1 MRHVRVYVNMELR
14 IQVTKYKLQNTS
26 YVYNKHLSVS
36 TPT

>member
-26 YVYNKHLSVS
+26 YKIQVTKYKLRL
-36 TPT
+36 